1 MTRFRYRAADPQG
14 ALSKGVIEAADPTAA
29 RGALRA
35 RGLLPLAISSGRPRT
50 SLALPE
56 WFQTRNGRLPIAEL
70 TIFTRQMA
78 TLVTSGVQIEAAL
91 GAIAEQSG
99 PRLAVFC
106 RNLRQAILDGASLS
120 AALRNQTTGLDRYYL
135 TSVEAGERAGRL
147 GAVLDRLA
155 EHIENRQRNRQTIT
169 LALIYPAILV
179 LVSVAVV
186 VALLV
191 FVLPDIVRVFA
202 SRGADL
208 PALTRLMIGLSD
220 LLTHHTALILAV
232 FGTVTIGLYVAILRP
247 GSRRVIDSALWQ
259 LGLTRQMTLVQ
270 FTGTLATLTQS
281 GVALADALGSATM
294 TVANTVARERLSHVV
309 HEVRDGAALSSAL
322 AQDNGFPPMM
332 ITMIASGEA
341 SGRLPD
347 MLGRFADDQSD
358 SLQAKVKTLVGL
370 VEPLVL
376 LGMGGVVMLLVL
388 AILLPIV
395 NLNSLVG

>member
-1 MTRFRYRAADPQG
+1 MILFRYRAANQRG
-14 ALSKGVIEAADPTAA
+14 AVSSGTIEALDPASA
-29 RGALRA
+29 REALRA
-35 RGLLPLAISSGRPRT
+35 RGLLPLAVSSSKRFF
-50 SLALPE
+50 SLEMPTLSGTGSA
-56 WFQTRNGRLPIAEL
+56 RLPIADL

-78 TLVTSGVQIEAAL
+78 TLITSGVQIEAAL
-91 GAIAEQSG
+91 GAIAAQSG
-99 PRLAVFC
+99 ARLSAFS
-106 RNLRQAILDGASLS
+106 RGLRQSILDGASLS
-120 AALRNQTTGLDRYYL
+120 AALRTNNAGFDRYYL

-155 EHIENRQRNRQTIT
+155 DHIESRQRNRQTIT
-169 LALIYPAILV
+169 LALIYPAILI

-208 PALTRLMIGLSD
+208 PRLTQIMIGVSD
-220 LLTHHTALILAV
+220 LLTRHAVLIISGFGALA
-232 FGTVTIGLYVAILRP
+232 IGLYALARRP
-247 GSRRVIDSALWQ
+247 SSRRAIDGVLWR
-259 LGLTRQMTLVQ
+259 LGLTQQMTLVQ

-294 TVANTVARERLSHVV
+294 TVANTVARERLTGVV
-309 HEVRDGAALSSAL
+309 QEVRDGAALSQAL
-322 AQDNGFPPMM
+322 ARAKHYPPMM

-341 SGRLPD
+341 SGRLPE
-347 MLGRFADDQSD
+347 MLGRFADDQAEG
-358 SLQAKVKTLVGL
+358 LQAKVKTLVGL

-376 LGMGGVVMLLVL
+376 LGMGGMVMLLVL

>member
-1 MTRFRYRAADPQG
+1 
-14 ALSKGVIEAADPTAA
+14 
-29 RGALRA
+29 
-35 RGLLPLAISSGRPRT
+35 
-50 SLALPE
+50 
-56 WFQTRNGRLPIAEL
+56 
-70 TIFTRQMA
+70 MA

-120 AALRNQTTGLDRYYL
+120 AALRNQITGLDRYYL

-155 EHIENRQRNRQTIT
+155 EHIESRQRNRQTIT

-208 PALTRLMIGLSD
+208 PMLTRLMIGLSD

-270 FTGTLATLTQS
+270 FTATLATLTQS